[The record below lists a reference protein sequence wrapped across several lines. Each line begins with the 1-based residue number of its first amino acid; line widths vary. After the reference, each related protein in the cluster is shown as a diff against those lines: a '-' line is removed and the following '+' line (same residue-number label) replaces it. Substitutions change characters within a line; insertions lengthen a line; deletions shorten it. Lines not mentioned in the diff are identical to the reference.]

1 MIQPSLD
8 SLVKKVDS
16 KYTLVVAASKRARQ
30 IVENNSNTNSKKPV
44 TAALEEID
52 VGLITYQRTKS
63 GIK

>member
-30 IVENNSNTNSKKPV
+30 IVENNSYTNSKKPV

-52 VGLITYQRTKS
+52 VGIITYQRTKS